1 MPPPV
6 TRSISPKKDP
16 ENKLE
21 LEVAMQ
27 YTTAYD
33 EKIYSYV
40 NSVNTREGGTHLEGF
55 RSAITR
61 TINTVAKRNGLI
73 KENLSHHPPGRGC
86 EGGSHLGCLCQDGK
100 PPV

>member
-1 MPPPV
+1 
-6 TRSISPKKDP
+6 
-16 ENKLE
+16 
-21 LEVAMQ
+21 MQ

-40 NSVNTREGGTHLEGF
+40 NSVNTRDGGTHLEGF

-73 KENLSHHPPGRGC
+73 KENSPSPS
-86 EGGSHLGCLCQDGK
+86 GGK
-100 PPV
+100 M